1 MANYT
6 GKNPFQI
13 PRPIRT
19 PGGFNAETLAA
30 SKTLTYQDS
39 QFQALDPGGSG
50 RDVALPAA
58 GARKGAFFW
67 IANKANAAEA
77 LTLLQPDGSTNV
89 CTIHQNEAAMVF
101 CADDGATA
109 GAAGWTLFALFT
121 IAIV

>member
-1 MANYT
+1 GLT
-6 GKNPFQI
+6 I
-13 PRPIRT
+13 PSTR
-19 PGGFNAETLAA
+19 
-30 SKTLTYQDS
+30 
-39 QFQALDPGGSG
+39 SG
-50 RDVALPAA
+50 RVGPGC
-58 GARKGAFFW
+58 GASGCRSQKGAIFW